1 MKQFEL
7 SRVAQS
13 LQPSGIRK
21 FFDLAAGMK
30 EIISLG
36 VGEPDFVTPWNIRQA
51 CIRSLEEG
59 YTAYTANAGLL
70 ELRQE
75 IAKYLQKQFHVSYD
89 PNTEIIVTVGA
100 SQALDVAMRAIVNP
114 GDEVILIEPSFV
126 SYAPLVTLAGGV
138 PVVVAT
144 SLENAFKVQPG
155 QIEAAI
161 TKKTKAILLCSPNNP
176 TGALLN
182 QSELEQIAELVE
194 KYNLIVLSDEIY
206 AELVY
211 DETYT
216 SFASIQNMRNHT
228 ILISGFSKGFA
239 MTGWRLGMIAAPI
252 HFSELILKIHQYAMM
267 CAPTMSQFAALE
279 ALRSGNDEVIRMRDS
294 YKKRRNFMTTS
305 FHEMGLTCHVPGGA
319 FYVFPSIAATGLS
332 SAEFAE
338 QLLLEEKVA
347 VVPGSVFGESGEGF
361 IRCSYATSLEQLMEA
376 MKRMERFVAKKKG
389 QNRVC
394 FVHKK
399 GGEY

>member
-1 MKQFEL
+1 MKQFDL
-7 SRVAQS
+7 SRAAES

-30 EIISLG
+30 GVISLG
-36 VGEPDFVTPWNIRQA
+36 VGEPDFVTPWHVRQA

-89 PNTEIIVTVGA
+89 ANEEIIVTVGA

-114 GDEVILIEPSFV
+114 GDEVLVIEPSFV

-138 PVVVAT
+138 PVPVAT
-144 SLENAFKVQPG
+144 SLESAFKVQPE

-161 TKKTKAILLCSPNNP
+161 TTKTKAILLCSPNNP

-182 QSELEQIAELVE
+182 KAELEELAKIVE

-211 DETYT
+211 DEAYT
-216 SFASIQNMRNHT
+216 SFASIQNMRDHT

-239 MTGWRLGMIAAPI
+239 MTGWRLGMIAAPV
-252 HFSELILKIHQYAMM
+252 HFSELMLKIHQYSMM

-279 ALRSGNDEVIRMRDS
+279 ALRFGNDEVIRMRDS

-305 FHEMGLTCHVPGGA
+305 FNEMGLTCHVPGGA
-319 FYVFPSIAATGLS
+319 FYVFPSISSTGLS

-376 MKRMERFVAKKKG
+376 MKRMKRLVENKKRTK
-389 QNRVC
+389 QSTFC
-394 FVHKK
+394 P
-399 GGEY
+399 

>member
-1 MKQFEL
+1 MKRFEL
-7 SRVAQS
+7 SRSAES

-30 EIISLG
+30 GVISLG
-36 VGEPDFVTPWNIRQA
+36 VGEPDFVTPWNVRQA

-89 PNTEIIVTVGA
+89 PNEEIIVTVGA

-114 GDEVILIEPSFV
+114 DDEVIIIEPSFV

-138 PVVVAT
+138 PVPVAT
-144 SLENAFKVQPG
+144 SLESAFKVQPE

-161 TKKTKAILLCSPNNP
+161 TTKTKAILLCSPNNP

-182 QSELEQIAELVE
+182 RSELEKLAVIVE

-211 DETYT
+211 DEAYT
-216 SFASIQNMRNHT
+216 SFASIQNMRDHT

-239 MTGWRLGMIAAPI
+239 MTGWRLGMIAAPV
-252 HFSELILKIHQYAMM
+252 HFSELMLKIHQYSMM

-279 ALRSGNDEVIRMRDS
+279 ALRSGNDEVIRMRES

-305 FHEMGLTCHVPGGA
+305 FNEMGLTCHMPGGA
-319 FYVFPSIAATGLS
+319 FYVFPSISSTGLS

-347 VVPGSVFGESGEGF
+347 VVPGNVFGESGEGF
-361 IRCSYATSLEQLMEA
+361 IRCSYATSFEQLMEA
-376 MKRMERFVAKKKG
+376 MKRMERFMENKKRTK
-389 QNRVC
+389 QNTFC
-394 FVHKK
+394 P
-399 GGEY
+399 

>member
-1 MKQFEL
+1 MSKFEL
-7 SRVAQS
+7 SKVAQS

-30 EIISLG
+30 GVISLG
-36 VGEPDFVTPWNIRQA
+36 VGEPDFVTPWNVRQA

-70 ELRQE
+70 ELREE
-75 IAKYLQKQFHVSYD
+75 ISKYLHKQFSVDYD
-89 PNTEIIVTVGA
+89 PKEEIIVTVGA
-100 SQALDVAMRAIVNP
+100 SQALDVAMRTIVNP
-114 GDEVILIEPSFV
+114 GDEVIIIEPSFV

-138 PVVVAT
+138 PVPVST
-144 SLENAFKVQPG
+144 SPENEFKVQPH
-155 QIEAAI
+155 QIESVI
-161 TKKTKAILLCSPNNP
+161 TSNTKAILLCSPNNP
-176 TGALLN
+176 TGTLLN
-182 QSELEQIAELVE
+182 KEELEKLAVIVE
-194 KYNLIVLSDEIY
+194 KYSLIVLSDEIY

-216 SFASIQNMRNHT
+216 SFASVKHMRDHT

-239 MTGWRLGMIAAPI
+239 MTGWRLGLIAAPK
-252 HFSELILKIHQYAMM
+252 HFTELMLKIHQYSMM

-279 ALRSGNDEVIRMRDS
+279 ALRSGEQEVIRMRES
-294 YKKRRNFMTTS
+294 YKQRRNFMTTS
-305 FHEMGLTCHVPGGA
+305 FNEMGLDCHMPGGA
-319 FYVFPSIAATGLS
+319 FYVFPSIRSTGLS

-338 QLLLEEKVA
+338 RLLLAEKVA

-376 MKRMERFVAKKKG
+376 MKRMERFVENEKRTKR
-389 QNRVC
+389 NTFC
-394 FVHKK
+394 P
-399 GGEY
+399 

>member
-1 MKQFEL
+1 MKPFEL
-7 SRVAQS
+7 SRAAES

-21 FFDLAAGMK
+21 FFDLAANMK
-30 EIISLG
+30 GVISLG
-36 VGEPDFVTPWNIRQA
+36 VGEPDFVTPWNVRQA
-51 CIRSLEEG
+51 CIRSLEQG
-59 YTAYTANAGLL
+59 YTSYTANAGLL

-75 IAKYLQKQFHVSYD
+75 IAKYLKKQFAVSYD
-89 PNTEIIVTVGA
+89 PNEEIIVTVGA
-100 SQALDVAMRAIVNP
+100 SQALDVAMRAIINP
-114 GDEVILIEPSFV
+114 DDEVLIIEPSFV

-138 PVVVAT
+138 PVPVAT
-144 SLENAFKVQPG
+144 TLENEFKVQPE

-161 TKKTKAILLCSPNNP
+161 TAKTKAILLCSPNNP
-176 TGALLN
+176 TGAMLN
-182 QSELEQIAELVE
+182 KAELEEIAVIVE

-211 DETYT
+211 DEVYT
-216 SFASIQNMRNHT
+216 SFAGIQNMREHT

-239 MTGWRLGMIAAPI
+239 MTGWRLGMIAAPVQ
-252 HFSELILKIHQYAMM
+252 FSELMLKIHQYSMM

-279 ALRSGNDEVIRMRDS
+279 ALRAGNDEVIRMRDS

-305 FHEMGLTCHVPGGA
+305 FNEMGLTCHLPGGA
-319 FYVFPSIAATGLS
+319 FYVFPSISSTGLS

-361 IRCSYATSLEQLMEA
+361 IRCSYATSLEQLLEA
-376 MKRMERFVAKKKG
+376 MKRMERFVENKKRTKH
-389 QNRVC
+389 NTFC
-394 FVHKK
+394 P
-399 GGEY
+399 

>member
-1 MKQFEL
+1 MKG
-7 SRVAQS
+7 V
-13 LQPSGIRK
+13 
-21 FFDLAAGMK
+21 
-30 EIISLG
+30 ISLG
-36 VGEPDFVTPWNIRQA
+36 VGEPDFVTPWNVRQA
-51 CIRSLEEG
+51 CIRSLEQG
-59 YTAYTANAGLL
+59 YTSYTANAGLL

-75 IAKYLQKQFHVSYD
+75 IAKYLKKQFAVSYD
-89 PNTEIIVTVGA
+89 PNDEIIVTVGA

-114 GDEVILIEPSFV
+114 DDEILIIEPSFV

-138 PVVVAT
+138 PVPVAT
-144 SLENAFKVQPG
+144 SLEDEFKVQPN

-161 TKKTKAILLCSPNNP
+161 TTKTKAILLCSPNNP
-176 TGALLN
+176 TGAMLN
-182 QSELEQIAELVE
+182 KSELEKLAVIVE

-211 DETYT
+211 DEAYT
-216 SFASIQNMRNHT
+216 SFASIKNMRDHT

-239 MTGWRLGMIAAPI
+239 MTGWRLGMIAAPVQ
-252 HFSELILKIHQYAMM
+252 FSELMLKIHQYSMM

-279 ALRSGNDEVIRMRDS
+279 ALRGGNDEVIRMRDS

-305 FHEMGLTCHVPGGA
+305 FNEMGLTCHVPGGA
-319 FYVFPSIAATGLS
+319 FYVFPSIASTGLS

-347 VVPGSVFGESGEGF
+347 VVPGNVFGGSGEGF

-376 MKRMERFVAKKKG
+376 MKRMERFIENKKRTKH
-389 QNRVC
+389 NTFC
-394 FVHKK
+394 P
-399 GGEY
+399 

>member
-1 MKQFEL
+1 MSKFEL
-7 SRVAQS
+7 SKVAQS

-30 EIISLG
+30 GVISLG
-36 VGEPDFVTPWNIRQA
+36 VGEPDFVTPWNVRQA

-70 ELRQE
+70 ELRVE
-75 IAKYLQKQFHVSYD
+75 ISKYLHKQFSVDYD
-89 PNTEIIVTVGA
+89 PKEEIIVTVGA
-100 SQALDVAMRAIVNP
+100 SQALDVAMRTIVNP
-114 GDEVILIEPSFV
+114 GDEVIIIEPSFV

-138 PVVVAT
+138 PVLVST
-144 SLENAFKVQPG
+144 SSEDEFKVQPH
-155 QIEAAI
+155 QIESAI
-161 TKKTKAILLCSPNNP
+161 TSNTKAILLCSPNNP
-176 TGALLN
+176 TGTLLN
-182 QSELEQIAELVE
+182 KEESEKIAVIVE

-216 SFASIQNMRNHT
+216 SFASVKHMRNHT

-239 MTGWRLGMIAAPI
+239 MTGWRLGLIAAPK
-252 HFSELILKIHQYAMM
+252 HFTELMLKIHQYSMM

-279 ALRSGNDEVIRMRDS
+279 ALRSGEQEVIRMRES
-294 YKKRRNFMTTS
+294 YKQRRNFMTTS
-305 FHEMGLTCHVPGGA
+305 FNEMGLDCHMPGGA
-319 FYVFPSIAATGLS
+319 FYVFPSIRSTGLS

-338 QLLLEEKVA
+338 RLLLAEKVA

-376 MKRMERFVAKKKG
+376 MKRMKRFVENEKRTKR
-389 QNRVC
+389 NTFC
-394 FVHKK
+394 P
-399 GGEY
+399 

>member
-1 MKQFEL
+1 MKRFEL
-7 SRVAQS
+7 SRSAKS

-30 EIISLG
+30 GVISLG
-36 VGEPDFVTPWNIRQA
+36 VGEPDFVTPWNVRQA

-89 PNTEIIVTVGA
+89 PNEEIIVTVGA

-114 GDEVILIEPSFV
+114 DDEVIIIEPSFV

-138 PVVVAT
+138 PVPVAT
-144 SLENAFKVQPG
+144 SLESAFKVQPE

-161 TKKTKAILLCSPNNP
+161 TTKTKAILLCSPNNP

-182 QSELEQIAELVE
+182 RSELEKLAVIVE

-211 DETYT
+211 DEAYA
-216 SFASIQNMRNHT
+216 SFANIQSMRDHT

-239 MTGWRLGMIAAPI
+239 MTGWRLGMIAAPV
-252 HFSELILKIHQYAMM
+252 HFSELMLKIHQYSMM

-279 ALRSGNDEVIRMRDS
+279 ALRSGNDEVIRMRES
-294 YKKRRNFMTTS
+294 YKKRRNFMMTS
-305 FHEMGLTCHVPGGA
+305 FNEMGLTCHMPGGA
-319 FYVFPSIAATGLS
+319 FYVFPSISSTGLS

-376 MKRMERFVAKKKG
+376 MKRMERFVENKKRTK
-389 QNRVC
+389 QNTFC
-394 FVHKK
+394 P
-399 GGEY
+399 

>member
-7 SRVAQS
+7 SRAAES
-13 LQPSGIRK
+13 LQSSGIRK
-21 FFDLAAGMK
+21 FFDLAANMK
-30 EIISLG
+30 GVISLG
-36 VGEPDFVTPWNIRQA
+36 VGEPDFVTPWNVRQA
-51 CIRSLEEG
+51 CIRSIEQG
-59 YTAYTANAGLL
+59 YTSYTANAGLL

-75 IAKYLQKQFHVSYD
+75 IAKYLKKQFAVSYD
-89 PNTEIIVTVGA
+89 PNDEIIVTVGA
-100 SQALDVAMRAIVNP
+100 SQALDVAMRAIINP
-114 GDEVILIEPSFV
+114 DDEILIIEPSFV

-138 PVVVAT
+138 PVPVAT
-144 SLENAFKVQPG
+144 TLENEFKVQPE

-161 TKKTKAILLCSPNNP
+161 TAKTKAILLCSPNNP
-176 TGALLN
+176 TGAMLN
-182 QSELEQIAELVE
+182 KSELEEIAVIVE

-211 DETYT
+211 DEAYI
-216 SFASIQNMRNHT
+216 SFASIKNMREHT

-239 MTGWRLGMIAAPI
+239 MTGWRLGMIAAPVY
-252 HFSELILKIHQYAMM
+252 FSELMLKIHQYSMM

-279 ALRSGNDEVIRMRDS
+279 ALRAGNDEVIRMRDS

-305 FHEMGLTCHVPGGA
+305 FNEMGLTCHVPGGA
-319 FYVFPSIAATGLS
+319 FYVFPSISSTGLS

-376 MKRMERFVAKKKG
+376 MKRMERFVENKKRTKH
-389 QNRVC
+389 NTFC
-394 FVHKK
+394 P
-399 GGEY
+399 

>member
-1 MKQFEL
+1 MNQFEL
-7 SRVAQS
+7 SRTAQS

-30 EIISLG
+30 GVISLG
-36 VGEPDFVTPWNIRQA
+36 VGEPDFVTPWNVRQA

-59 YTAYTANAGLL
+59 YTSYTANAGLL

-75 IAKYLQKQFHVSYD
+75 ISKYLQKQFHVSYD
-89 PNTEIIVTVGA
+89 PNEEIIVTVGA

-114 GDEVILIEPSFV
+114 GDEVIIIEPSFV

-138 PVVVAT
+138 PVAVAT
-144 SLENAFKVQPG
+144 SLENAFKVQPE

-161 TKKTKAILLCSPNNP
+161 TTKTKAILLCSPNNP

-182 QSELEQIAELVE
+182 PLELEKLAKIVK

-211 DETYT
+211 DEAYT
-216 SFASIQNMRNHT
+216 SFASVANMRNHT

-239 MTGWRLGMIAAPI
+239 MTGWRLGMIAAPV
-252 HFSELILKIHQYAMM
+252 HFTELMLKIHQYSMM

-279 ALRSGNDEVIRMRDS
+279 ALRFGNDEVIRMRQS

-305 FHEMGLTCHVPGGA
+305 FNEMGLTCHVPGGA
-319 FYVFPSIAATGLS
+319 FYVFPSISSTGLS

-376 MKRMERFVAKKKG
+376 MKRMKRFVENKKRTK
-389 QNRVC
+389 QNTFC
-394 FVHKK
+394 P
-399 GGEY
+399 